1 MDNYDLIYIEPSTPE
16 IKQIKDLIKKQGDKA
31 CQNQLSIESIS
42 ESVSKFTFGW
52 VSVLQKAQLGRRSI
66 KSLTDRYTLLSFI
79 LCHYTPLIPEQ
90 ITIEL
95 VCSTTRSGK
104 LMMELAEER
113 ARTLNIKRINLYSLS
128 NDKLKRWYESLG
140 YVYVNTIYLQPGV
153 PKIYVMIKPLMSATV
168 RP

>member
-1 MDNYDLIYIEPSTPE
+1 MENYDLIYIEPSTPE
-16 IKQIKDLIKKQGDKA
+16 IKQIKELIKKQN
-31 CQNQLSIESIS
+31 CQNQLSIESKF
-42 ESVSKFTFGW
+42 VSKFTFGW
-52 VSVLQKAQLGRRSI
+52 ISVLQKAQLGRRSI

-153 PKIYVMIKPLMSATV
+153 PKIYVMIKPLL
-168 RP
+168 